1 MEKTF
6 VSYAEIFSIGPCHGR
21 NKTDW
26 FDLKDDSYFPESARF
41 IVRRKEKKN

>member
-6 VSYAEIFSIGPCHGR
+6 VSYAEIFSIGPCHGW

-26 FDLKDDSYFPESARF
+26 SDLKDDSYFPESARF
-41 IVRRKEKKN
+41 VVSSKIKQN